1 METLDGWGQVGA
13 YVPLD
18 SPDDTIAVR
27 DLLAA
32 RGVGNDGLRDAAY
45 VVVDGVR
52 IRADIDGVTVG
63 WVPADVT
70 TQYMPVLAN
79 LAGRHQRLRVIARVQ
94 VYDSGFEPDDSVGFI
109 SSSPEVSTYL
119 SLAEPHLLQ
128 PLNSPPSEAHVELP
142 EGRKQK
148 VAVTAGPTADGT
160 GPWIRPEGSGWVHCH
175 LRPTVIQSARS
186 SREVVEVCIDSTVIG
201 TLTPAMSKNF
211 LPLIKLVLDSGRL
224 PVARGLIKG
233 NRIQTEMS
241 VAALK
246 ASEVSQVWLHDNE
259 LHADTNDGVTSLA
272 APQASEDPIVSMN
285 DTNEADRE
293 PGFYKDPHDI
303 ADERFWDG
311 FDWTTRIRMRPKPR
325 L

>member
-1 METLDGWGQVGA
+1 METFDGWGQVGA

-18 SPDDTIAVR
+18 PPGDTNAVR
-27 DLLAA
+27 TLLAA
-32 RGVGNDGLRDAAY
+32 RAAGNDGLREAAHL
-45 VVVDGVR
+45 VVDGVR
-52 IRADIDGVTVG
+52 IRADIDSVTVG
-63 WVPADVT
+63 WLPADVT
-70 TQYMPVLAN
+70 AQYMPDLAH
-79 LAGRHQRLRVIARVQ
+79 LAGRNQRLRVTARVQ
-94 VYDSGFEPDDSVGFI
+94 VYSGFDPDDSVGWI
-109 SSSPEVSTYL
+109 SSAKVNTYL
-119 SLAEPHLLQ
+119 SLAEPHLLR
-128 PLNSPPSEAHVELP
+128 PLNPPPSQAHVELP

-148 VAVTAGPTADGT
+148 VAVTAEPIANGT

-175 LRPTVIQSARS
+175 LRPSITQSARS

-211 LPLIKLVLDSGRL
+211 LPLVKLVLDSGRL

-233 NRIQTEMS
+233 NRVQVEMS

-246 ASEVSQVWLHDNE
+246 ASEVSQAWLRDHD
-259 LHADTNDGVTSLA
+259 LHANANDGASSLA
-272 APQASEDPIVSMN
+272 APQASEDPIVSMR

-293 PGFYKDPHDI
+293 PGFYQDPHDV